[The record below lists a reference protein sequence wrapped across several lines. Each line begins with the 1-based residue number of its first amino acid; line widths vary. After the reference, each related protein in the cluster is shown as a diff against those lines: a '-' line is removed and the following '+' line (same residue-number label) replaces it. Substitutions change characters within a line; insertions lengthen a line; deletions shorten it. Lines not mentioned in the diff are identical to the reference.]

1 MVIAASVVPS
11 CAASPVSR
19 NKTSQIGVLS
29 ASCRSGPTSSSRMPW
44 SLRGSPLSPPCAD
57 FLRPAYA
64 KPLSTFTGK
73 LYRRASPVPSYH
85 ERREWWNS
93 ERAATLTDLACSTA
107 ARHIADILG
116 TTRNAV
122 LGKAHRLGLTLR
134 RDNQGEGDR
143 RHYSPER
150 RRERF
155 LRNRELELARNRARY
170 ARQQLEHG
178 HVVQP

>member
-1 MVIAASVVPS
+1 M
-11 CAASPVSR
+11 
-19 NKTSQIGVLS
+19 
-29 ASCRSGPTSSSRMPW
+29 
-44 SLRGSPLSPPCAD
+44 
-57 FLRPAYA
+57 
-64 KPLSTFTGK
+64 
-73 LYRRASPVPSYH
+73 PSYH

-93 ERAATLTDLACSTA
+93 ERVATLTDLACSTA

-178 HVVQP
+178 HVVQPRPCITGPYVPRPPVVHFDTPPPLNITFDQLTLSSCRWPITGSETSTCYCGHCSIPGRSYCAAHHHIAYNYVNERRANK